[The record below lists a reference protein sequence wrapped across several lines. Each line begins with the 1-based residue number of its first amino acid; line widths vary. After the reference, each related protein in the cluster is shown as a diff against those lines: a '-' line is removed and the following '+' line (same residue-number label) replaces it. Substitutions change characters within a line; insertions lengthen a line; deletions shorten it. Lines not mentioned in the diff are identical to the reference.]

1 MIIAELP
8 SKDSVHRYNNC
19 IVVPFSGKRRVL
31 STSPLN
37 GGYQEK
43 LTAVFNNDM
52 NPGPGM
58 ACRMLADTYEKH
70 LEKMA
75 EELGLDPETSS
86 GISTSASMENVSIH
100 TERFRETA
108 VTAVVTAGIEVN
120 GGRVGD
126 PASWSE
132 VNGQAAP
139 VRSGTINILLFFNVD
154 LSRGALARALVTCTE
169 AKTAA
174 LQELL
179 APSRYSTGL
188 ATGSGTDGT
197 IVVCDAEAP
206 ACLTDA
212 GKHSKLGELIGKSV
226 MGAVKEALQLQTG
239 LSAETQHDVLRRTDR
254 FGITEQS
261 LWESF
266 REKTTA
272 VSRADFSDRLFR
284 IRRQNR
290 LVTMVSLYVH
300 LMDQLLWGLLSAEEV
315 LTAGRNLLC
324 GMRKPDTEAA
334 LSVWREEGCVLA
346 GGREKNAPETE
357 IAGAEGDAALAA
369 MICDLKEF
377 LNSLILE

>member
-126 PASWSE
+126 PAS
-132 VNGQAAP
+132 
-139 VRSGTINILLFFNVD
+139 
-154 LSRGALARALVTCTE
+154 
-169 AKTAA
+169 
-174 LQELL
+174 
-179 APSRYSTGL
+179 
-188 ATGSGTDGT
+188 
-197 IVVCDAEAP
+197 
-206 ACLTDA
+206 
-212 GKHSKLGELIGKSV
+212 
-226 MGAVKEALQLQTG
+226 
-239 LSAETQHDVLRRTDR
+239 
-254 FGITEQS
+254 
-261 LWESF
+261 
-266 REKTTA
+266 
-272 VSRADFSDRLFR
+272 
-284 IRRQNR
+284 
-290 LVTMVSLYVH
+290 
-300 LMDQLLWGLLSAEEV
+300 
-315 LTAGRNLLC
+315 
-324 GMRKPDTEAA
+324 
-334 LSVWREEGCVLA
+334 
-346 GGREKNAPETE
+346 
-357 IAGAEGDAALAA
+357 
-369 MICDLKEF
+369 
-377 LNSLILE
+377 